1 MERLDTVKEDQTLI
15 NKSKTVRSSKN
26 RIYLNEKNEKAKID
40 DGFEQMVKR
49 FALNT
54 SGSKPQKRSV
64 SIKDHKTI
72 KNESVAAVKKVLST

>member
-1 MERLDTVKEDQTLI
+1 MNLRLQFERLDTVKEDQTLI

-40 DGFEQMVKR
+40 DDFEQMVKR

-54 SGSKPQKRSV
+54 SGS
-64 SIKDHKTI
+64 
-72 KNESVAAVKKVLST
+72 

>member
-40 DGFEQMVKR
+40 DDFEQMVKR

-54 SGSKPQKRSV
+54 SGS
-64 SIKDHKTI
+64 
-72 KNESVAAVKKVLST
+72 